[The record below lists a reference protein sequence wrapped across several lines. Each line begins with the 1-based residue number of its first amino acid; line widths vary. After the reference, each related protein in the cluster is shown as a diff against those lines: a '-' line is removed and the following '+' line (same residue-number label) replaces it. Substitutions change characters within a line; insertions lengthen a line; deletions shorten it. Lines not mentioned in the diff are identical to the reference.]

1 MNLQLPKC
9 YFIYLQSFVW
19 EQFPLHV
26 FIWLSVKTKE
36 VGKESINALCKQ
48 EPSLV
53 EEMAPGHLA
62 DSMLILNPEICVHSF
77 SLFAHELCE
86 SEVCALFGFI
96 SSLKHRNKHTYFMDI
111 S

>member
-62 DSMLILNPEICVHSF
+62 DSMLILSPEICVHFF
-77 SLFAHELCE
+77 SLFAH
-86 SEVCALFGFI
+86 
-96 SSLKHRNKHTYFMDI
+96 
-111 S
+111 